1 MSNESKGRTKVGAV
15 GRRRSAPK
23 SQLELRI
30 WGRSED
36 ASKAFLAEFGETM
49 RETLAGAGIKGV
61 RFRAEGHE
69 RLAYLPIHLVV
80 IEVPDVAGVVEA
92 LNNDDDL
99 EVEVIEEEGFRYATI
114 SLGAEFDGLPDED
127 GDDSPAPTAGGEL
140 AGSTVPG
147 EEDEHFEPLPIEQE
161 KKFTVVFVERP
172 EAEGRDW
179 DAADFL
185 NDVSLCA
192 ADVFRFHTHAAKIQP
207 LARTALLFLKL
218 LDRVAPDLRRHPRAE
233 ELLVQMHDHAGE
245 LLLKHS
251 EIEVEVDYFERR
263 VTASRLLENLSEVN
277 KSYVFELKL
286 SLKDSEVRLKHVTE
300 FTQRQIESRG
310 LHADLGL
317 NRAMLWLTLVTLAF
331 GLLTL
336 VDKYQSDRTF
346 GLDAPTGLAQVGAV
360 GLILVFFSGLS
371 FRRQLGDHLRSSPI
385 GIWLQVRTIDLS
397 FVPPEKSQ
405 MAHSWWRWPLQKIKK
420 IANDLQLEG
429 AWWLS
434 LESLQRIHTQ
444 IAPWGKQLD
453 STDSDHLESS
463 AAIENRRES
472 SRLDI
477 AATETLEL
485 LEVTLNRLE
494 WGFEEAEHRRAF
506 GSQER
511 LQQVEAM
518 MRYLMRASSLVLE
531 WELPLLP
538 EHEVAYWLIAKPHII
553 KVGDNLTDEYDIE
566 EALGDSMPPWRD
578 SLGLSYLMATRML
591 MPVSEVDWLSER
603 LDAAAKRLLDP
614 HALELVEREG
624 ALQRLFHPKDVE
636 ERCEYWGRYDSDSW
650 YAAAAEE
657 GLTYDNLSRRW
668 AEAQRRE
675 DAAEAR
681 G

>member
-1 MSNESKGRTKVGAV
+1 MSNESKGRTRVGAV

-36 ASKAFLAEFGETM
+36 ASKAFVAEFGETM
-49 RETLAGAGIKGV
+49 CETLASAGLKDV
-61 RFRAEGHE
+61 RLRAEGHE
-69 RLAYLPIHLVV
+69 SLAYLPIHLVV

-99 EVEVIEEEGFRYATI
+99 EVEVIEEEGYRYATI

-127 GDDSPAPTAGGEL
+127 GDDSPAPTAGSEL
-140 AGSTVPG
+140 AESTVPV

-172 EAEGRDW
+172 EGEGRDW
-179 DAADFL
+179 NAADFL
-185 NDVSLCA
+185 DDVSFCA
-192 ADVFRFHTHAAKIQP
+192 ADVFRFQTHAAKIQP
-207 LARTALLFLKL
+207 LSRTALLFLKL

-251 EIEVEVDYFERR
+251 ELDVELDLFERK
-263 VTASRLLENLSEVN
+263 VAASRLLESLSEVN
-277 KSYVFELKL
+277 KTYALELKM
-286 SLKDSEVRLKHVTE
+286 SLKDAERRLKHVTE

-360 GLILVFFSGLS
+360 GLILVFVSGLS
-371 FRRQLGDHLRSSPI
+371 FRRQLGDYLRSHPI

-397 FVPPEKSQ
+397 FLPPENSSL
-405 MAHSWWRWPLQKIKK
+405 APVWWRWPLQKGRK
-420 IANDLQLEG
+420 ISRGLQIEG

-444 IAPWGKQLD
+444 IAPWGKQI
-453 STDSDHLESS
+453 SSPESDDLESS

-472 SRLDI
+472 SRLDTS
-477 AATETLEL
+477 ATEALEL
-485 LEVTLNRLE
+485 LEITLNRLE
-494 WGFEEAEHRRAF
+494 WGFDEAEHRRAF
-506 GSQER
+506 GPQER

-518 MRYLMRASSLVLE
+518 MRYLMRVSSLVLE

-538 EHEVAYWLIAKPHII
+538 EHEVAYWLNAKPHII
-553 KVGDNLTDEYDIE
+553 KIGDKLTDEFNVE
-566 EALGDSMPPWRD
+566 EVLIDSMPPWRD
-578 SLGLSYLMATRML
+578 SLGLSYLMVTRML
-591 MPVSEVDWLSER
+591 IPVSEVDWLSER
-603 LDAAAKRLLDP
+603 LDAAAKRLLEQ
-614 HALELVEREG
+614 HALEPVERDG
-624 ALQRLFHPKDVE
+624 ALQRLFHPKGVE

-657 GLTYDNLSRRW
+657 GLTYDNLRQRW

-675 DAAEAR
+675 DEAEAR